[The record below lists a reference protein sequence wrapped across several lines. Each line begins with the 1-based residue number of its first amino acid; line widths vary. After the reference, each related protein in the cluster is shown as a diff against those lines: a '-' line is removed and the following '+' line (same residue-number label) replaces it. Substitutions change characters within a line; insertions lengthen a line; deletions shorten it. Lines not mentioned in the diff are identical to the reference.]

1 MGFGKGVR
9 VEYQT
14 TKSTNMFCCK
24 ISKLHEASAVTVATE

>member
-1 MGFGKGVR
+1 MR

-24 ISKLHEASAVTVATE
+24 KKAPRYLTCTW